1 MRPMAPSTSEFR
13 QLPSRRE
20 PTDMEKTMR
29 IARKKRA
36 MAKDRLANK
45 QPVPTFVPDSSE
57 RINKMQIAQLQGLGM
72 SKAKIKA
79 KHPPGTSPKH
89 INAMHKYMTRDGM
102 SFEQAHKKAEAS
114 GFPALGN
121 IYPAASTVDSNP
133 GNDPAFRTVNGEL
146 VETWARPEPAPQYQ
160 ANYFALM
167 TDIDNKSSEAA
178 LVEQKLHQVN
188 GDIIALENKGQP
200 VPPALKAEAEQ
211 LYYQLNKLRM
221 ELDQTARELDS
232 KGYTIRRR
240 NTWGGRIGYGGS
252 GFILGAAAFYGL
264 YRLYNRRLSGGR
276 RAPGRAA
283 GTVDPLAA
291 FGRING

>member
-1 MRPMAPSTSEFR
+1 MITMRPMAPSTSEFR

-45 QPVPTFVPDSSE
+45 QPVPTFAPDSSE
-57 RINKMQIAQLQGLGM
+57 RINKMQIARLQGLGN
-72 SKAKIKA
+72 
-79 KHPPGTSPKH
+79 T
-89 INAMHKYMTRDGM
+89 
-102 SFEQAHKKAEAS
+102 
-114 GFPALGN
+114 
-121 IYPAASTVDSNP
+121 YPAASTVDKNP
-133 GNDPAFRTVNGEL
+133 GNDPAFRTVDGEL

-178 LVEQKLHQVN
+178 LVEQKLHQAN
-188 GDIIALENKGQP
+188 SDIIALENKGQP
-200 VPPALKAEAEQ
+200 VPPALKAEAER

-221 ELDQTARELDS
+221 ELDRTARELDD
-232 KGYTIRRR
+232 KGYTIRNR
-240 NTWGGRIGYGGS
+240 TTFVGRIGYGSG